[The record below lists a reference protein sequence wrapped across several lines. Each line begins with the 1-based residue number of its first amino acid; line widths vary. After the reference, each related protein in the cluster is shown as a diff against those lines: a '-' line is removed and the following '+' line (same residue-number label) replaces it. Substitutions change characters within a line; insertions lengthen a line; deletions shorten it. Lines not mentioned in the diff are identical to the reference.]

1 MAGKQESYDYVNS
14 VRDLSGAFEIVMK
27 NIPIMA
33 SLVGTPF
40 IGLDGQPIVAKATKH
55 EWLEDLAAPQAF
67 TVNATRNVAGGTLV
81 LTSTSGVKAGM
92 VFGFR
97 SALGASK
104 TVQLRVT
111 SVTDGTDLAVTVYA
125 GSTDVQLVATDVA
138 FLIGSPKNESS
149 DPSADSGYE
158 PTAKFNYTQ
167 IFDRTAKVSKTS
179 EAVKIYGIESALN
192 YQVKRQLMDLAYEMN
207 NAIIYGRK
215 VLRDGSNPGSMDG
228 ILAILEAASGNQVD
242 ASAADITPSLL
253 NDAFEQG
260 FANGAT
266 SMRTLICAENQAR
279 KISGF
284 NVAGNNPIVT
294 RDERVAGSYVTSFV
308 SDLPIGGQG
317 QISQIVV
324 DPNFPKDKIV
334 LVDTN
339 DIGVVPLRS
348 FTDENAAAPGAD
360 YYSRRVLGEY
370 TLELRNAATKHMVI
384 KNLGL

>member
-1 MAGKQESYDYVNS
+1 
-14 VRDLSGAFEIVMK
+14 
-27 NIPIMA
+27 
-33 SLVGTPF
+33 
-40 IGLDGQPIVAKATKH
+40 
-55 EWLEDLAAPQAF
+55 
-67 TVNATRNVAGGTLV
+67 
-81 LTSTSGVKAGM
+81 
-92 VFGFR
+92 
-97 SALGASK
+97 
-104 TVQLRVT
+104 
-111 SVTDGTDLAVTVYA
+111 
-125 GSTDVQLVATDVA
+125 LVATDVA

>member
-1 MAGKQESYDYVNS
+1 MSTDQKFYKAVVGTMVSNGINKFRFTTPVVRVRNPELVELLSNS
-14 VRDLSGAFEIVMK
+14 TSAEEITREEAFEMMPDMYREVEFEEKKAEELKRAKRAEAERLAAIEAEK
-27 NIPIMA
+27 AGGENDDDQKPENED
-33 SLVGTPF
+33 
-40 IGLDGQPIVAKATKH
+40 DGQPIVAKATKH

-192 YQVKRQLMDLAYEMN
+192 YQVKRQLMDLAYE
-207 NAIIYGRK
+207 
-215 VLRDGSNPGSMDG
+215 
-228 ILAILEAASGNQVD
+228 
-242 ASAADITPSLL
+242 
-253 NDAFEQG
+253 
-260 FANGAT
+260 
-266 SMRTLICAENQAR
+266 
-279 KISGF
+279 
-284 NVAGNNPIVT
+284 
-294 RDERVAGSYVTSFV
+294 
-308 SDLPIGGQG
+308 
-317 QISQIVV
+317 
-324 DPNFPKDKIV
+324 
-334 LVDTN
+334 
-339 DIGVVPLRS
+339 
-348 FTDENAAAPGAD
+348 
-360 YYSRRVLGEY
+360 
-370 TLELRNAATKHMVI
+370 TKPF
-384 KNLGL
+384 